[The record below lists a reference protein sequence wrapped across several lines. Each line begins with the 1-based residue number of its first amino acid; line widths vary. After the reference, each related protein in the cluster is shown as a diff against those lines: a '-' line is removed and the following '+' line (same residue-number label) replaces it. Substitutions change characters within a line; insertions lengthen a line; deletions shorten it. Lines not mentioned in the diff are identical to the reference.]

1 MLINSKNTCKAL
13 EKKNWSGQIFF
24 FFYRK
29 VFVQDKALLSSFLTQ
44 QHVLLAKL
52 SNENRL
58 KPIFGRASK
67 MFQYYCI

>member
-1 MLINSKNTCKAL
+1 MQSFRKEKL
-13 EKKNWSGQIFF
+13 EWSDFL